1 MAKPMVHLHAH
12 SEYSIL
18 DGQSRTKDMAKRAV
32 ELGHPAIAITD
43 HGTMGGCL
51 EFYMN
56 CKKQGIKPIIGMEA
70 YIAPFGTS
78 RKERVAYQKREL
90 EGKPGFVRNNYHLIL
105 LAKNKVGYENLC
117 ALSTESY
124 ATGYYYKP
132 RIDYELLREH
142 HEGIICQSACV
153 LGEVQNHL
161 WCGDWE
167 KAKEVALF
175 LRETFG
181 DDFYLEGMNHHLD
194 MEVIALRRLREL
206 SKEIDIPIV
215 ATNDSHYIK
224 REDSFTYNFMGQER
238 TVRFDDHKLQRT
250 LMLLGMHKTWEDRD
264 VTGSFWDLGEDNSQ
278 RMVEDKDAGDSDP
291 IFMTPPDL
299 YIKDYDEMMEVLCLD
314 PGDREEAE
322 RELDIT
328 LEIAEKCNCSL
339 DLATPGDLSSYHIP
353 QFDFKNDVHY
363 DEFMES
369 GFQTPQHTKDAI
381 VAKGHEIGK
390 EGNSVEEMF
399 TPHEVESLR
408 FISWLCDRGMRRL
421 IEPKIQHLGEPLPD
435 DTWIQNPPD
444 GFAVEHRHNSPD
456 ETWIKGQLAEGKT
469 ADDLMQIY
477 WDRLDEELSIVLPKG
492 FIDYFAIVQDY
503 CNYTRFRKAQIG
515 PARGSGAGSLLNY
528 LIGITSVDPI
538 PNKLLF
544 SRFISIDRIDYP
556 DIDLD
561 WSKTFRDN
569 DLWPHLREEYGMN
582 SSSAVAT
589 YTFFWGKA
597 AVKAA
602 GRVLFSNG
610 YDAIQRAIDL
620 TDLLDN
626 TPKLDLRN
634 ELDGSNEAFCK
645 LVASDVK
652 YRQIVEMAML
662 LQGRVAST
670 SQHASAFILS
680 PFPITNKLPLM
691 VSKEERELSQKTGSP
706 VTNYLIQYDGYSVGD
721 LGFIKLDLLCVKDL
735 EVIQKSIE
743 TIERVYGTKIDIEA
757 IPLDMGGPL
766 DMIKAGNVAG
776 IFQFDSSP
784 VARRLLMDSRA
795 DCITDWSNVNACN
808 RPGPLQ
814 MGYDQDLIRGK
825 LHPETISYFTP
836 AAEQYLKDS
845 YGVAL
850 TQESLM
856 LMVQDPRICGVDAA
870 EADHMRKI
878 LAKKKKDKLEGLMRD
893 LHAKA
898 AENGVPKKIIDDF
911 CDIATAAGSYSFNA
925 SHSFAYALI
934 AYRGATIKYYF
945 PDAFF
950 AALAQIKP
958 MQKGKD
964 RIADFMMEAKQMGV
978 TVKPPHVNYSEV
990 EFDVPERG
998 VIAYGLNRIKG
1009 VGKAAEPIV
1018 EERHRNGPFKDFSD
1032 FMTRVPREV
1041 GKSALLPLIHYGA
1054 LDGLG
1059 WSRRA
1064 MEESIDQ
1071 VIEFR
1076 KRYFASKEQRANL
1089 ATDLFSIGVPE
1100 EQRRDDN
1107 IVLTPPFDTEYNER
1121 QMMELEKKFLGM
1133 YMSRTPEDY
1142 HKLTRFMVERQAQAT
1157 WAAAARAQRDIPAEV
1172 RKDMPPRPVNVGDVA
1187 SLADKTLVEFVCV
1200 VSDGAKNRPNPRIFQ
1215 SGKGCSIQVQDW
1227 GKREESRE
1235 GFSPVLYTTRLTM
1248 FSRLMN
1254 STPLPQP
1261 GDLIHVVGRV
1271 SLDPEGKWPPAV
1283 LLDSVEVLGAD
1294 SALIGKMSREELL
1307 QLKRDY
1313 ERHIGDVAD
1322 PTSDAYL
1329 VPIMTFPDRTA
1340 MNNFV
1345 EAKTTQRYFGD
1356 GHAVL
1361 TFPHDTSGG
1370 LVLSLKQTV
1379 GMVRHAQ
1386 TFGAQVQKMRLPAAK
1401 AAEMR
1406 GRLMGRIQ

>member
-18 DGQSRTKDMAKRAV
+18 DGQSRTKDMAKRAA

-43 HGTMGGCL
+43 HGVMGGCL

-56 CKKQGIKPIIGMEA
+56 CRKAGVKPIIGMEA

-90 EGKPGFVRNNYHLIL
+90 DGKSGFIRNNYHLII
-105 LAKNKVGYENLC
+105 LAKDQSGYENLC

-132 RIDYELLREH
+132 RIDYELLKEH
-142 HEGIICQSACV
+142 HEGLVVSSACV

-161 WCGDWE
+161 WCGDWD

-194 MEVIALRRLREL
+194 MEIIALRRLREL
-206 SKEIDIPIV
+206 SKELDIPIV

-250 LMLLGMHKTWEDRD
+250 LMLLGMHKTWEDPD
-264 VTGSFWDLGEDNSQ
+264 VSGSFWDLEEDNAQ
-278 RMVEDKDAGDSDP
+278 RMVEDKDAGESDP

-299 YIKDYDEMMEVLCLD
+299 YIKDYDEMMQVLCLD
-314 PGDREEAE
+314 PGDEEEAA

-328 LEIAEKCNCSL
+328 LDIAEKCNCEL
-339 DLATPGDLSSYHIP
+339 DLVTPGDLSSYHMP

-369 GFQTPQHTKDAI
+369 DFQTPQHTKDAI
-381 VAKGHEIGK
+381 VAQGKAIGK
-390 EGNSVEEMF
+390 EGDTVEEMF
-399 TPHEVESLR
+399 TEHEVESLR
-408 FISWLCDRGMRRL
+408 FVSWLCDRGMKRL

-435 DTWIQNPPD
+435 DTWVQNPPS
-444 GFAVEHRHNSPD
+444 GFVVEHRHNSPD
-456 ETWIKGQLAEGKT
+456 ETWIKGELAKGKT

-477 WDRLDEELSIVLPKG
+477 WDRLDEELSVVLPKG

-503 CNYTRFRKAQIG
+503 CNYTRFRNAQIG

-544 SRFISIDRIDYP
+544 SRFISLDRIDYP

-569 DLWPHLREEYGMN
+569 DLWPHLREEYGMD
-582 SSSAVAT
+582 SSSAIAT

-602 GRVLFSNG
+602 GRVLFANG

-626 TPKLDLRN
+626 APKLDLRN
-634 ELDGSNEAFCK
+634 ELDGSNEPFCN
-645 LVASDVK
+645 LIASDPK
-652 YRQIVEMAML
+652 YRQIVEMALL

-670 SQHASAFILS
+670 SQHASAFILA
-680 PFPITNKLPLM
+680 PFPLVNKMPLM
-691 VSKEERELSQKTGSP
+691 VSKEERERSQKTGDP
-706 VTNYLIQYDGYSVGD
+706 VTNYLIQYDGYSVAD
-721 LGFIKLDLLCVKDL
+721 LGYVKLDLLCVKDL
-735 EVIQKSIE
+735 EVIQKSME
-743 TIERVYGTKIDIEA
+743 TIKRVYGTTIDIEA

-766 DMIKAGNVAG
+766 DMVKAGNVAG

-784 VARRLLMDSRA
+784 VARRLLMDSQA

-825 LHPETISYFTP
+825 LHPETIQYFTP

-856 LMVQDPRICGVDAA
+856 LMVQDPRICGVDAS

-893 LHAKA
+893 LHEMAAK
-898 AENGVPKKIIDDF
+898 NNVPTKIIDDF

-964 RIADFMMEAKQMGV
+964 RIADFMREAQQMGV

-1009 VGKAAEPIV
+1009 VGKAADPIV
-1018 EERHRNGPFKDFSD
+1018 QERKKNGPFKDFSD

-1041 GKSALLPLIHYGA
+1041 GKSALMPLIHYGA

-1064 MEESIDQ
+1064 MEESIDDI
-1071 VIEFR
+1071 VAFR
-1076 KRYFASKEQRANL
+1076 KRYFDSMESRSAL
-1089 ATDLFSIGVPE
+1089 ALDLFAMGQPEQVTESIQLV
-1100 EQRRDDN
+1100 
-1107 IVLTPPFDTEYNER
+1107 PPFDTEYNSK
-1121 QMMELEKKFLGM
+1121 QMLELEKKFLGM
-1133 YMSRTPEDY
+1133 YMSGSPDDY
-1142 HKLTRFMVERQAQAT
+1142 KKLTRFVTERRMQKAWSDAVK
-1157 WAAAARAQRDIPAEV
+1157 ANKDIPVEV
-1172 RKDMPPRPVNVGDVA
+1172 RKDMPPRPVNVGDIKD
-1187 SLADKTLVEFVCV
+1187 LPDKTLVEFVCV
-1200 VSDGAKNRPNPRIFQ
+1200 VSDGEKNRPNPRIFK
-1215 SGKGCSIQVQDW
+1215 SNKGCSIQVQDW
-1227 GKREESRE
+1227 GKREESRN

-1248 FSRLMN
+1248 FSKLMAA
-1254 STPLPQP
+1254 TPLPRS
-1261 GDLIHVVGRV
+1261 GDMIHVVGRV
-1271 SLDPEGKWPPAV
+1271 NIDETGQWPPAV
-1283 LLDSVEVLGAD
+1283 LLDSIEVLHD
-1294 SALIGKMSREELL
+1294 DVVLMQSMSREELL
-1307 QLKRDY
+1307 QIQKAY
-1313 ERHIGDVAD
+1313 ERQVESVSD
-1322 PTSDAYL
+1322 PASDAYL
-1329 VPIMTFPDRTA
+1329 VPVMTFPNRIK
-1340 MNNFV
+1340 MNEFL
-1345 EAKTTQRYFGD
+1345 EATSTRRFFGD

-1361 TFPHDTSGG
+1361 TFPGDKSGG
-1370 LVLSLKQTV
+1370 LVRSLKQTV

-1386 TFGAQVQKMRLPAAK
+1386 QFGAEVKKMRLPSASAAL
-1401 AAEMR
+1401 MR
-1406 GRLMGRIQ
+1406 RKLTGRA